1 MGLSRSAFAERFTAL
16 LGTPPMHYLANWRLQ
31 LAALRL
37 RDSPAATAQIA
48 FDIGYDSEAAFC
60 RAFKR
65 AYGTTPAAWRRQ
77 GGIMIGRGD
86 T

>member
-1 MGLSRSAFAERFTAL
+1 MSQAG
-16 LGTPPMHYLANWRLQ
+16 
-31 LAALRL
+31 
-37 RDSPAATAQIA
+37 
-48 FDIGYDSEAAFC
+48 AFC